1 MSAEDPYA
9 LHADGTAV
17 DPRLFREA
25 ALADA
30 SLAEDLRKDE
40 RASGVLASGDDAA
53 LQELLKEVHHV
64 RCFVFADEKK
74 RRGDGRGGGGGGGGG
89 GGTRR
94 RRVAVERE
102 RDSRS
107 NCSCLF
113 LLFSFV
119 RSFFRPLPSSQ
130 PPSPLSLAR
139 RRRTKQNKQEESRR
153 AERESRA
160 MSERTIDAQRASA
173 PVPR

>member
-30 SLAEDLRKDE
+30 SLAKDLRKDE

-64 RCFVFADEKK
+64 RCFVFADEK
-74 RRGDGRGGGGGGGGG
+74 
-89 GGTRR
+89 
-94 RRVAVERE
+94 
-102 RDSRS
+102 
-107 NCSCLF
+107 
-113 LLFSFV
+113 
-119 RSFFRPLPSSQ
+119 
-130 PPSPLSLAR
+130 
-139 RRRTKQNKQEESRR
+139 
-153 AERESRA
+153 
-160 MSERTIDAQRASA
+160 
-173 PVPR
+173 